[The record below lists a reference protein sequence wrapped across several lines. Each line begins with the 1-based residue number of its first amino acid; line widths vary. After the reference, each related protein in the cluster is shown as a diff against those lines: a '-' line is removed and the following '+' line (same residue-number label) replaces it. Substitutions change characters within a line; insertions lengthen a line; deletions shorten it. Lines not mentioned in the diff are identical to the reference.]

1 MLEQVSTG
9 HYRLHGHIDMQASD
23 PALLHA
29 LMHLPSGQ
37 QDIVL
42 DVATLESA
50 DSLLLAI
57 LLDVKRTLV
66 RRGASLRI
74 TGLSDSMRGL
84 ARVYGIEGLL
94 EEVQ

>member
-9 HYRLHGHIDMQASD
+9 HYRLQGHIDMQASD

-29 LMHLPSGQ
+29 LMRLPSGQ

-66 RRGASLRI
+66 QRGANLRI

-84 ARVYGIEGLL
+84 ARVYGIESLL